1 VRRRRDGAVRD
12 RGVLQALATSRAVDV
27 EVLDPRLLLRLATSR
42 CSSRPSPSTGSGFLL
57 HVTALQ
63 SLPLFLVQ
71 AVIAGSVAVTAVL
84 SVRVFGVR
92 LGRSQWGAVA
102 LVVLGLVLLA
112 PTATEGAAITPGARE
127 PLLLLA
133 AVVLVCAAAA
143 AVRRVPGATGTVL
156 LGLLAGTGFGVVAVC
171 ARLLP
176 SYGVEVLTAPVAYV
190 LVLAG
195 GTAYLVYS
203 AAMQRGSVTTATAA
217 MVITQTVVPA
227 VAGLFLGDSVRAGL
241 VPVAVV
247 GFALAL
253 AGALGS
259 AASSSSSPCRR
270 LRCAL
275 AADGLVARCSG
286 RKPARDRAGCRG
298 RARDRRARPCR
309 RRAARRTAGTSGG
322 ARPSR
327 RPPGAASRG

>member
-1 VRRRRDGAVRD
+1 MILAGLCAVGAMVLF
-12 RGVLQALATSRAVDV
+12 GIAAVLQALATSRAVDV
-27 EVLDPRLLLRLATSR
+27 DVLDPRLLLRLAHQ
-42 CSSRPSPSTGSGFLL
+42 PVFLAALALNGLGFLL
-57 HVTALQ
+57 HITALQ
-63 SLPLFLVQ
+63 RLPLFLVQ

-102 LVVLGLVLLA
+102 LVVAGLVLLA

-127 PLLLLA
+127 PLVLLA
-133 AVVLVCAAAA
+133 VVVAVCATAV

-156 LGLLAGTGFGVVAVC
+156 LGLLAGAGFGVVAVS

-176 SYGVEVLTAPVAYV
+176 SYGLALLTAPVAYV

-195 GTAYLVYS
+195 GTAYFVYS

-241 VPVAVV
+241 LPVAVV

-253 AGALGS
+253 AGALGLGRFEQLEPEPA
-259 AASSSSSPCRR
+259 AAS
-270 LRCAL
+270 
-275 AADGLVARCSG
+275 AR
-286 RKPARDRAGCRG
+286 
-298 RARDRRARPCR
+298 
-309 RRAARRTAGTSGG
+309 
-322 ARPSR
+322 
-327 RPPGAASRG
+327 

>member
-1 VRRRRDGAVRD
+1 MILALLCAVGAMVLF
-12 RGVLQALATSRAVDV
+12 GVAAVLQALATSRAVDV
-27 EVLDPRLLLRLATSR
+27 EVLDPRLLLRLAHQ
-42 CSSRPSPSTGSGFLL
+42 PVFLAALGLNGLGFLL
-57 HVTALQ
+57 HITALQ
-63 SLPLFLVQ
+63 RLPLFLVQ

-92 LGRSQWGAVA
+92 LGRSQWGAVG

-112 PTATEGAAITPGARE
+112 PTATEGAATTPGARE
-127 PLLLLA
+127 PLLLLG
-133 AVVLVCAAAA
+133 VVGAVCAAAA
-143 AVRRVPGATGTVL
+143 GVRRVPGATGAVL
-156 LGLLAGTGFGVVAVC
+156 LGLLAGTGFGVVAVS

-176 SYGVEVLTAPVAYV
+176 SYGPELLTAPVAYV

-227 VAGLFLGDSVRAGL
+227 VAGLFLGDSVQAGL

-253 AGALGS
+253 AGALGLGRFEQLEPVPVGSS
-259 AASSSSSPCRR
+259 AR
-270 LRCAL
+270 
-275 AADGLVARCSG
+275 
-286 RKPARDRAGCRG
+286 
-298 RARDRRARPCR
+298 
-309 RRAARRTAGTSGG
+309 
-322 ARPSR
+322 
-327 RPPGAASRG
+327 

>member
-1 VRRRRDGAVRD
+1 MIVALLCAVGAMVLF
-12 RGVLQALATSRAVDV
+12 GVAAVLQALATARAVDV
-27 EVLDPRLLLRLATSR
+27 EVLDPRLLLRLATQ
-42 CSSRPSPSTGSGFLL
+42 PVFLAALGLNGLGFLL
-57 HVTALQ
+57 HITALQ

-84 SVRVFGVR
+84 SVRVFRVR
-92 LGRSQWGAVA
+92 LGRSQWGAVG

-112 PTATEGAAITPGARE
+112 PTATEGAATTPGARE
-127 PLLLLA
+127 PLLLLGVVV
-133 AVVLVCAAAA
+133 AVCTAAA

-156 LGLLAGTGFGVVAVC
+156 LGLLAGTGFGVVAVS

-176 SYGVEVLTAPVAYV
+176 SYGPELLTAPVAYV

-195 GTAYLVYS
+195 GTAYVVYS

-227 VAGLFLGDSVRAGL
+227 VAGLFLGDSVQAGL

-253 AGALGS
+253 AGALGLGRFEQLEPVPVGSS
-259 AASSSSSPCRR
+259 AR
-270 LRCAL
+270 
-275 AADGLVARCSG
+275 
-286 RKPARDRAGCRG
+286 
-298 RARDRRARPCR
+298 
-309 RRAARRTAGTSGG
+309 
-322 ARPSR
+322 
-327 RPPGAASRG
+327 